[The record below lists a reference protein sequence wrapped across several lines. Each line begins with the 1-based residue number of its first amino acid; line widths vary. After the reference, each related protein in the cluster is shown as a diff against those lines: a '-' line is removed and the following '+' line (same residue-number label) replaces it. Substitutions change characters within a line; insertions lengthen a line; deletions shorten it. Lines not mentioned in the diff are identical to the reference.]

1 MINSVNNNFAN
12 ANVLVSDNNKAN
24 IMVDTKVSDLPQ
36 KEIVNKLDGMDLTI
50 KDQVVKLADEPPVDR
65 TLVNEIKTKIAQ
77 GRYPVDLDVIS
88 AKMLESFKEAKG

>member
-1 MINSVNNNFAN
+1 
-12 ANVLVSDNNKAN
+12 
-24 IMVDTKVSDLPQ
+24 MVDTKVSDLPQ

-65 TLVNEIKTKIAQ
+65 TLANEIKTKIAQ